1 MRPPDFEASLAAIPS
16 GYSEGRYGG
25 QLYGA
30 TLHRSEDG
38 KRVSLFARQLAGN
51 DIVSFNFYRLNSGEV
66 ALKPCE
72 MPREK
77 VEAFVL
83 GYAIDKRP
91 SSEADQKEETES

>member
-1 MRPPDFEASLAAIPS
+1 MRTSDFEACLAALPS
-16 GYSEGRYGG
+16 GYSEGCYEGQHYGT
-25 QLYGA
+25 
-30 TLHRSEDG
+30 TLQRSEDG

-72 MPREK
+72 MSREK

-83 GYAIDKRP
+83 GYSINKRP
-91 SSEADQKEETES
+91 CPEADPKEQTEP

>member
-1 MRPPDFEASLAAIPS
+1 MRPSDFETSLAAIPT
-16 GYSEGRYGG
+16 GYSEGRYEG

-30 TLHRSEDG
+30 ILQRSEDG

-51 DIVSFNFYRLNSGEV
+51 DIVSFNFYHLNSGEV

-72 MPREK
+72 MSREK

-83 GYAIDKRP
+83 GYSIGKTP
-91 SSEADQKEETES
+91 SFDADQKERTEL